1 MTFNSVLGLVEQGI
15 YFSKFIQGHS
25 AEYIISVFLSHK
37 YNSISSLIG
46 SQTLVLSS
54 SPGPGVGEVPYSL
67 ALRYEK
73 NSLTTF

>member
-37 YNSISSLIG
+37 YNSISSLIE
-46 SQTLVLSS
+46 LVHRLW
-54 SPGPGVGEVPYSL
+54 
-67 ALRYEK
+67 
-73 NSLTTF
+73 F